1 MKEGESMIYEFTFQ
15 YGEIKSFSEK
25 VSIHFKLKFTFQ
37 YGEIKS
43 TNIGALKSCKS
54 VIYIPVWRD

>member
-1 MKEGESMIYEFTFQ
+1 MIYEFTFQ